1 MLSAAPGVELG
12 LDELLEMR
20 HRLHEARLFSSQN
33 RRSPLVGL
41 HHSRLRGRGVDFD
54 QVRIYQPGD
63 DVRTIDWRV
72 TARTREPHTKLFHE
86 ERERPVFVLVE
97 QSQRLF
103 FGSGLCFKAVLAAR
117 AAAFIGWSALAHNDR
132 IGGLVFS
139 DRDCHE
145 IKPRRSK
152 HSLLQLFNQLLR
164 ANRELRQT
172 PAERPGELFGLAL
185 RRAREVLRP
194 GSLILVLCD
203 ERTLNDVAEQ
213 QLSLIARHTD
223 LVLLP
228 LSDPLDHALPP
239 PDCCASAKAPPTSSW
254 TPTPTSCARPIAN
267 WPRRAARAG
276 SGWPSD
282 WACRCCR
289 CRPRKTWWSS
299 CGTCWNN
306 TSRGIAH
313 ESARP
318 AGTADRPLP
327 VGWWPPAPGWWLLAA
342 LLPLLGWGLWRLR
355 RHLPRRT
362 IATRGEAP
370 LDPLREAAL
379 AELAALAKPYGRASA
394 GPWLQAINGLLKRV
408 AGRAGQIAAATPSA
422 AAPGWRS
429 STTVARPPA

>member
-152 HSLLQLFNQLLR
+152 VQ
-164 ANRELRQT
+164 
-172 PAERPGELFGLAL
+172 PA
-185 RRAREVLRP
+185 
-194 GSLILVLCD
+194 
-203 ERTLNDVAEQ
+203 
-213 QLSLIARHTD
+213 IAGQ
-223 LVLLP
+223 
-228 LSDPLDHALPP
+228 S
-239 PDCCASAKAPPTSSW
+239 
-254 TPTPTSCARPIAN
+254 
-267 WPRRAARAG
+267 RAAR
-276 SGWPSD
+276 D
-282 WACRCCR
+282 
-289 CRPRKTWWSS
+289 
-299 CGTCWNN
+299 
-306 TSRGIAH
+306 
-313 ESARP
+313 
-318 AGTADRPLP
+318 
-327 VGWWPPAPGWWLLAA
+327 
-342 LLPLLGWGLWRLR
+342 
-355 RHLPRRT
+355 
-362 IATRGEAP
+362 
-370 LDPLREAAL
+370 
-379 AELAALAKPYGRASA
+379 
-394 GPWLQAINGLLKRV
+394 
-408 AGRAGQIAAATPSA
+408 AGRATWRTVRPGPAPRPRS
-422 AAPGWRS
+422 AAPGQPDPGAVRR
-429 STTVARPPA
+429 AHPQ